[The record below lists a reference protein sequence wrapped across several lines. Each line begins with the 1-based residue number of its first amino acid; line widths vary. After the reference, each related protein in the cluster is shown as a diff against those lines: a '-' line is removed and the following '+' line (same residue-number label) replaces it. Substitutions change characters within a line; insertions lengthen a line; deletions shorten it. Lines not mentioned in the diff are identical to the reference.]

1 MSFVKIQVS
10 RFLNW
15 VVEKNEVDSLESTVA
30 RFDELYESFANEYNV
45 AGSVID
51 SLVQIAVEKPKKS
64 RKPKNG
70 SSVSELTMSDSGEI
84 MLSDTV
90 DGIIQEKEISKK
102 PRAKASKKTTV
113 VPDVEHTIVSAPI
126 PDVVHDI
133 VYGAGSGSG
142 TGSDIDIIANIIQ
155 SVENDAKETK
165 KDINKEI
172 KVSKVSKVKETKVKE
187 PKVKETKVKEPK
199 VKVSK
204 AKANKVP
211 VPVSV
216 PVYVAAVDAD
226 DADIIADIIK
236 AAENTAATPAVDAD
250 QKKKRSYNKKPK
262 ALDTETNVIVVS
274 PELVEEPI
282 LERVRETICVDL
294 VDDTVVVK
302 EEEEAEEEDAVEL
315 EEMTINDVT
324 FYIDNDHNLYNAE
337 FKLVGKLEGDNVVM
351 L

>member
-90 DGIIQEKEISKK
+90 DGIIQEKEIISKK

-113 VPDVEHTIVSAPI
+113 VPDVAHTIVSAPI

-165 KDINKEI
+165 KDANKET
-172 KVSKVSKVKETKVKE
+172 KVSKVKETKVKETKVKE
-187 PKVKETKVKEPK
+187 PKVK
-199 VKVSK
+199 
-204 AKANKVP
+204 ANKVP
-211 VPVSV
+211 VSVPV

-236 AAENTAATPAVDAD
+236 AAENTAVDAD

-282 LERVRETICVDL
+282 LEPILERVRETICVDL
-294 VDDTVVVK
+294 VDDKVVVK
-302 EEEEAEEEDAVEL
+302 EEEEAEEEEDAVEL
-315 EEMTINDVT
+315 EEMTINDVA